1 MAINIDGNGPP
12 NSPPSPLSRHERGG
26 STDEL
31 TPMSV
36 VLAPQTAA
44 EIAARR
50 NCGEE
55 RWKLRQ
61 CIRFVSREIFATA
74 RLRDYQMLALEGCL
88 DPKYSESKMLLV
100 TRTGFSSLINM
111 LWNGKTE

>member
-12 NSPPSPLSRHERGG
+12 NSPPSSLSRHERGG

-36 VLAPQTAA
+36 ILAPQTAA

-55 RWKLRQ
+55 RWELRQ
-61 CIRFVSREIFATA
+61 CIRFVSREIFVTA
-74 RLRDYQMLALEGCL
+74 RLRDHQMLGNRC
-88 DPKYSESKMLLV
+88 
-100 TRTGFSSLINM
+100 
-111 LWNGKTE
+111 